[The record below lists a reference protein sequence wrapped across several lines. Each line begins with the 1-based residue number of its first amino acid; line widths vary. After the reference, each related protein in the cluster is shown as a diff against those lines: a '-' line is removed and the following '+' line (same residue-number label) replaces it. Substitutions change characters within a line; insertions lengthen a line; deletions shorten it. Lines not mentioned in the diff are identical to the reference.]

1 MRLFRK
7 IYLRVLSGILLFAV
21 TVPGYL
27 LWETE
32 KQSLQDACQYEEE
45 RIWNGLS
52 AIQERVQRYG
62 VGLDNDTV
70 RNAVII
76 KEFRDIFETQGVL
89 FRNGEEVFNI
99 SPYDF
104 EQDVMKEMRTKSGLE
119 KRDIFI
125 SAPQTA
131 DGKKLILF
139 YQENA
144 GFDTAYSF
152 VIYLD
157 VTDIYNRTG
166 NLLLKGLGFTVFLLL
181 VVGIWIYRSIYGVIE
196 PLDALNRAAARIAK
210 GEYGIRIPKRIVA
223 ARGKIGRL
231 NMDEIEEVAENFNRM
246 ADKVEEHMEK
256 LAEVNEKQR
265 QLLGSLA
272 HEIKT
277 PITAVIG
284 HADMLLTIR
293 LNEDKRTNAL
303 LFILNEGKR
312 LSSLS
317 EKMLKLA
324 GLYGEQKA
332 KIEKRETDIGKLFD
346 NLKIQTSVL
355 LKERRVFLRV
365 NIMPGNLKKW
375 MDEDLMLSLLMNLVD
390 NASKASEPG
399 GNIIV
404 SADET
409 GFTVEDFGKGIPK
422 QEINRVT
429 EAFYMVDKSRTGNPG
444 GAGLGLALCQQIV
457 QVHGGKLIIESN
469 LGKGTKVHVNF

>member
-21 TVPGYL
+21 TIPGYL

-45 RIWNGLS
+45 RIWNGLL

-76 KEFRDIFETQGVL
+76 KEFRDIFESQGVL
-89 FRNGEEVFNI
+89 YRNGEEVFNI

-104 EQDVMKEMRTKSGLE
+104 EQDVMKEMRAKSGLE

-144 GFDTAYSF
+144 GFDMDYSF

-157 VTDIYNRTG
+157 VTDIYARTG
-166 NLLLKGLGFTVFLLL
+166 NLLLKGLGFTVFLLA
-181 VVGIWIYRSIYGVIE
+181 VVGIGIYRSIYGVME

-210 GEYGIRIPKRIVA
+210 GEYGIRIPKRIVT

-246 ADKVEEHMEK
+246 AEKVEEHMEK

-272 HEIKT
+272 HEIKM
-277 PITAVIG
+277 PITAIIG
-284 HADMLLTIR
+284 HADMLLTVR

-324 GLYGEQKA
+324 GLYGEQKER
-332 KIEKRETDIGKLFD
+332 IEKRETDIGKLFD
-346 NLKIQTSVL
+346 NLKIQISVL
-355 LKERRVFLRV
+355 LKERRVSLRV
-365 NIMPGNLKKW
+365 NITPGNLKKW
-375 MDEDLMLSLLMNLVD
+375 MDEDLILSLLMNLVD

-399 GNIIV
+399 GSIIV
-404 SADET
+404 SDDET
-409 GFTVEDFGKGIPK
+409 GFTVEDFGKGIPE

>member
-21 TVPGYL
+21 TIPVYL

-62 VGLDNDTV
+62 VGLDDDSV
-70 RNAVII
+70 RNVVII

-104 EQDVMKEMRTKSGLE
+104 EQDVMKEMRAKSGLE

-144 GFDTAYSF
+144 RFDMAYSF

-157 VTDIYNRTG
+157 VTDIYARTG

-210 GEYGIRIPKRIVA
+210 GEYGIRIPKRIVT
-223 ARGKIGRL
+223 ARGKNGRL
-231 NMDEIEEVAENFNRM
+231 KKDEIEEVAENFNRM
-246 ADKVEEHMEK
+246 AEKVEEHMEK

-303 LFILNEGKR
+303 LFILNEGKL

-332 KIEKRETDIGKLFD
+332 RIEKRETDIGKLFD

-355 LKERRVFLRV
+355 LKERRVFLCV
-365 NIMPGNLKKW
+365 NIAPGNLKKW

-399 GNIIV
+399 SNIIV
-404 SADET
+404 SADEN

-457 QVHGGKLIIESN
+457 QVHGGKMIIESN

>member
-21 TVPGYL
+21 TIPVYL

-32 KQSLQDACQYEEE
+32 KQSLQDACQYEEG
-45 RIWNGLS
+45 RIWNGLL

-62 VGLDNDTV
+62 VGLDDDTV

-104 EQDVMKEMRTKSGLE
+104 EQDVMKEMRAKSGLE

-131 DGKKLILF
+131 DEKKLILF
-139 YQENA
+139 YQEKA
-144 GFDTAYSF
+144 GFDMAYSF

-157 VTDIYNRTG
+157 VTDIYARTG
-166 NLLLKGLGFTVFLLL
+166 NLLLKGLGFTIFLLV

-196 PLDALNRAAARIAK
+196 PLDALNRAAARIAN
-210 GEYGIRIPKRIVA
+210 GEYGIRIPKRIVT

-246 ADKVEEHMEK
+246 AEKVEEHMEK

-277 PITAVIG
+277 PITAIIG

-293 LNEDKRTNAL
+293 LNEDKRINAL

-332 KIEKRETDIGKLFD
+332 RIEKRETDIGKLFD
-346 NLKIQTSVL
+346 NLKIQTSAL
-355 LKERRVFLRV
+355 LKGRQVFLRV

-390 NASKASEPG
+390 NACKASEPG

>member
-21 TVPGYL
+21 TIPGYM

-32 KQSLQDACQYEEE
+32 KQSLQDVCQYEKE

-52 AIQERVQRYG
+52 TIQERVQRYG
-62 VGLDNDTV
+62 DSLDNDTV
-70 RNAVII
+70 RNTVII
-76 KEFRDIFETQGVL
+76 KEFRNIFETRGVL
-89 FRNGEEVFNI
+89 FKNGEEVFNI
-99 SPYDF
+99 SSYDF
-104 EQDVMKEMRTKSGLE
+104 EQDILKEMRAESGLE

-131 DGKKLILF
+131 GGKKLILF
-139 YQENA
+139 YQEKA
-144 GFDTAYSF
+144 GFDMDYSL

-157 VTDIYNRTG
+157 VTDVYTRTG
-166 NLLLKGLGFTVFLLL
+166 NLLIKGLGFTVFLLA
-181 VVGIWIYRSIYGVIE
+181 VAGIWIYRSIYRVME
-196 PLDALNRAAARIAK
+196 PLDALNRAASQIAE
-210 GEYGIRIPKRIVA
+210 GEYGIRIPKQCA
-223 ARGKIGRL
+223 SGNGKNGRL
-231 NMDEIEEVAENFNRM
+231 QTDEIGEVAENFNRM
-246 ADKVEEHMEK
+246 AEKVEEHVEK
-256 LAEVNEKQR
+256 LARVNEKQR

-277 PITAVIG
+277 PVTAVIG

-293 LNEDKRTNAL
+293 LNEGQRINAL

-324 GLYGEQKA
+324 GLYGEQEA
-332 KIEKRETDIGKLFD
+332 GAEKRETAVGKLFD
-346 NLKIQTSVL
+346 SLKIKTSVL
-355 LKERRVFLRV
+355 LKERRVFLHM
-365 NIMPGNLKKW
+365 NITPKNLKKW

-390 NASKASEPG
+390 NAGKASEPG
-399 GNIIV
+399 SNIIV

-422 QEINRVT
+422 QEIDRVT
-429 EAFYMVDKSRTGNPG
+429 EPFYTVDKSRTGNTG

-457 QVHGGKLIIESN
+457 QVHGGKLLIESD
-469 LGKGTKVHVNF
+469 LGKGTKVYVNF